1 MGNKQNFIPEIHP
14 KLIKLDQLLK
24 KNFPFLNYC
33 LWSTSLF
40 NEFMLHQPGKIFLL
54 VEVEKD
60 ATDSVFYL
68 LKEAKYSVFINPEKE
83 LLNKYL
89 PEDKEVWIIK
99 SLVTEAPVQI
109 IKGIKT
115 TTLEKLLVDLY
126 TDTDI
131 LDAQQGAEKNR
142 IFEEAFN
149 KYAINENKLLRYAA
163 RRRKKEQID
172 NYLNKVSK
180 YRQQT

>member
-1 MGNKQNFIPEIHP
+1 MENKENFIPEIHP
-14 KLIKLDQLLK
+14 KLIKIDRLLK

-40 NEFMLHQPGKIFLL
+40 NEFMLQQLGKIFLL
-54 VEVEKD
+54 VEVEND
-60 ATDSVFYL
+60 TTDSVFFF
-68 LKEAKYSVFINPEKE
+68 LKESKYSVFLNPKKD
-83 LLNKYL
+83 LIKRYL
-89 PEDKEVWIIK
+89 PENKEVWIIK
-99 SLVTEAPVQI
+99 SLVTEAPVQN

-126 TDTDI
+126 TDTNI
-131 LDAQQGAEKNR
+131 LDAQQGSEKNR

-149 KYAINENKLLRYAA
+149 KYVINENKLLRYAA

-180 YRQQT
+180 YRH